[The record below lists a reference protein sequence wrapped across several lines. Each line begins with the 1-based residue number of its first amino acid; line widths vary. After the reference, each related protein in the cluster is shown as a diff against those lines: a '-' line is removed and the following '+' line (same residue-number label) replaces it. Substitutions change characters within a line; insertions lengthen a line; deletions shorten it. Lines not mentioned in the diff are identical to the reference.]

1 MTLETTPHLFPNY
14 AEYDKVVELKN
25 PVFGWSY
32 FEERFAQYSAAA
44 TKKEKPAPFIMVKH
58 APTADGTVNGSFV
71 VTTPAELRALLFYL
85 PENSTVLIG
94 YYAGAFYGEKDASAD
109 AE

>member
-14 AEYDKVVELKN
+14 SEYDKIAELKN

-32 FEERFAQYSAAA
+32 FEERFAQYSVAA
-44 TKKEKPAPFIMVKH
+44 TKKEKPAPFIRVEH
-58 APTADGTVNGSFV
+58 APTADGDVNGSFV
-71 VTTPAELRALLFYL
+71 VATPAELRALLFYL
-85 PENSTVLIG
+85 HDNSTVLIG
-94 YYAGAFYGEKDASAD
+94 YYAGAFYGEVD